1 MTDPILIAGGG
12 IGGLSAA
19 IALARE
25 GQQAHVLERSATL
38 SEAGSGIQLGPNA
51 FNILKE
57 WGLEDLIRPFAVKL
71 SDIRVHD
78 GLTGELLNTVRLGL
92 ECQRRYDVPYLV
104 IRRAHLQK
112 CLLDVAASDAR
123 IKVTTGF
130 SLSGLE
136 IGDTSVKVRDDAGQ
150 TLEGLVLIGAD
161 GLQSTVRRS
170 LMDNEPET
178 LGMTAWRTILPAADI
193 PDDFAERKIGV
204 WMGPGSHIVH
214 YPIDGGESLDVVAII
229 DDTYHFDGW
238 GEPGDP
244 EDLLP
249 HFVDWDDKPLSLL
262 NTAADWQKWTLFK
275 MSPLVSWGHGPVTLL
290 GDAAHPIPPL
300 LAQGAAMA
308 IEDAATLAAQIAAR
322 PDDTATALRRYEAA
336 RQTRTAKVQRASLA
350 LGRVY
355 HYSGPSR
362 WARNSLLR
370 NLAPEKMVG
379 RYDWIYGFA
388 TDEVKESDP
397 AAIRPSEAGNQAET
411 CP

>member
-25 GQQAHVLERSATL
+25 GRQAHILERSATF
-38 SEAGSGIQLGPNA
+38 SEVGSGIQLGPNA

-57 WGLEDLIRPFAVKL
+57 WGLEDLIRPYAVKL
-71 SDIRVHD
+71 SDIRIHD
-78 GLTGELLNTVRLGL
+78 GLTGQLLNTVRLGL

-123 IKVTTGF
+123 IQLTTGVA
-130 SLSGLE
+130 LSDVE
-136 IGDTSVKVRDDAGQ
+136 IGADTVTVRDETGQ
-150 TLEGLVLIGAD
+150 TFDGPILIGAD
-161 GLQSTVRRS
+161 GIQSTVRRS
-170 LMDNEPET
+170 LMDTEPET
-178 LGMTAWRTILPAADI
+178 LGMTAWRTILPASDI
-193 PDDFAERKIGV
+193 PEDIAERKIGV

-214 YPIDGGESLDVVAII
+214 YPIDGGDALDVVAII

-238 GEPGDP
+238 GEPGDA

-249 HFVDWDDKPLSLL
+249 HFIDWDEKPLSLIR
-262 NTAADWQKWTLFK
+262 TASDWQKWTLFK
-275 MSPLVSWGHGPVTLL
+275 MSPLVSWGQGPVTLL
-290 GDAAHPIPPL
+290 GDAAHPVPPL

-308 IEDAATLAAQIAAR
+308 IEDAAALAAQIAAR
-322 PDDTATALRRYEAA
+322 PDDRATALRRYEAA

-388 TDEVKESDP
+388 NDGVSDAGP
-397 AAIRPSEAGNQAET
+397 ATVSPGATGNQAET